1 MRLTSSSLGGRIG
14 VAVLACTLLPV
25 PTVAQSNR
33 DFVIE
38 EVIVTAQKREERL
51 MDVPI
56 SISAFTQGALYDAG
70 ADSLADFL
78 QTAPG
83 VGIVDGQSGTQNIQI
98 RGINSV
104 AGNSPVGYYLDE
116 LPFSYI
122 GLSRVPDVRM
132 YDVERVEILRGPQGT
147 LYGDGSI
154 GGTIRIL
161 THEPELDT
169 FSAGLDLMGSSIAD
183 GDSNSSFKGMLNV
196 PVAEGK
202 AAFRLVASVEDYG
215 GWVDNT
221 VSGESDQNERDIT
234 NFRGKFRFMPTDNL
248 DIVLSAWH
256 SEQETVGD
264 TVALDDRTSVDAVP
278 SIDVE
283 YDVFSATVRYGFE
296 AFDLVSATSFMDY
309 KEDRTTFLS
318 IFPTP
323 SVFFNPVE
331 SDVFSQEVRLTSNSE
346 GNFRWTAGF
355 IYRSMEQQSLS
366 DIPDFMLM
374 QDQRFE
380 SDSYAIFGEA
390 TWTLLDNRMD
400 VTLGLRYF
408 EDDAFNTEPVDPGT
422 LAFIQMLD
430 PNFTGT
436 VDQTFDSTNP
446 RFNVSYRA
454 SENWLL
460 YGNVA
465 KGFRTG
471 QSQPV
476 ITLLQAVL
484 FGVQVPSGIDPET
497 MWSYEIGTKGTFM
510 DGRAQLEAALFYNDW
525 DDIQVLVVVNPPVR
539 GLVNGGTAKTQGV
552 ELGLTLLP
560 LEGLQ
565 LKLAGSFTDAE
576 FTEPVSGVN
585 IVDGS
590 EIPNVP
596 ETTLSAA
603 ATYRWDIGG
612 TSLDGFAYGGIQYAS
627 ARSDTVNFAPDSDKT
642 TKLDVRVGVE
652 GEVWSAYLFADNLT
666 DEDGAISPF
675 SLGSMGPAVRYQ
687 PRTVGLQIS
696 ASF

>member
-1 MRLTSSSLGGRIG
+1 MSHSKNTWTIRLFVAIFFCKG
-14 VAVLACTLLPV
+14 VAVGALAQD
-25 PTVAQSNR
+25 QSS
-33 DFVIE
+33 FIIE
-38 EVIVTAQKREERL
+38 EVVVTAQKREEAL

-56 SISAFTQGALYDAG
+56 AISAYTDAALFDAG

-132 YDVERVEILRGPQGT
+132 YDVQRVEILRGPQGT

-154 GGTIRIL
+154 GGTIRII
-161 THEPELDT
+161 THDPDLDS
-169 FSAGLDLMGSSIAD
+169 FAAGIDLMGSTTND
-183 GDSNSSFKGMLNV
+183 GDGNSSYKGMINV
-196 PVAEGK
+196 PIREGVAG
-202 AAFRLVASVEDYG
+202 FRLVASVEDYG

-221 VSGESDQNERDIT
+221 ISGQKDQNERDIR
-234 NFRGKFRFMPTDNL
+234 NFRGKFRVVPNDNL
-248 DIVLSAWH
+248 DVVLSIWH
-256 SEQETVGD
+256 AEQDTVGD
-264 TVALDDRTSVDAVP
+264 TLALDDRTSVNPVP

-283 YDVFSATVRYGFE
+283 YDIFSANIRYSFD
-296 AFDLVSATSFMDY
+296 AFDVVSASSYMDY
-309 KEDRTTFLS
+309 SEDRTTF
-318 IFPTP
+318 IGP
-323 SVFFNPVE
+323 SVFFNPVDTE
-331 SDVFSQEVRLTSNSE
+331 TFSQEIRLTSNSD

-355 IYRSMEQQSLS
+355 IYRTMEQNSFT
-366 DIPDFMLM
+366 DIPDFMFI

-380 SDSYAIFGEA
+380 SDSFAVFGEA
-390 TWTLLDNRMD
+390 TWTLLDDRMD
-400 VTLGLRYF
+400 VTVGLRYF
-408 EDDAFNTEPVDPGT
+408 EDDAFNTEPVDAAT
-422 LAFIQMLD
+422 LAFIQTLD
-430 PNFTGT
+430 PAFTGT

-446 RFNVSYRA
+446 RLNVSYRA
-454 SENWLL
+454 NEDWLI

-476 ITLLQAVL
+476 ITLLQAAL
-484 FGVQVPSGIDPET
+484 FGIQVPSGINPEK

-510 DGRAQLEAALFYNDW
+510 DGRAQLEAAVFYNDW
-525 DDIQVLVVVNPPVR
+525 EDIQVLVVVNPPVR
-539 GLVNGGTAKTQGV
+539 GLVNGGTAETKGI

-560 LEGLQ
+560 IENLQ
-565 LKLAGSFTDAE
+565 LKLAGSFTDAT

-585 IVDGS
+585 IVDGT

-596 ETTLSAA
+596 ETTLSASG
-603 ATYRWDIGG
+603 TYRWPIGTG
-612 TSLDGFAYGGIQYAS
+612 GWQGFIYGGAQYAS

-642 TKLDVRVGVE
+642 TRLDVRLGLE
-652 GEVWSAYLFADNLT
+652 GDIWSAYLFADNLT
-666 DEDGAISPF
+666 DEDGAIGPYSFGPT
-675 SLGSMGPAVRYQ
+675 GPAIRFQ
-687 PRTVGLQIS
+687 PRTIGLQVS
-696 ASF
+696 ANF